1 MQRSKDHRKEK
12 YKSEIRMFENLKK
25 VKPVSKNEDEPAKS
39 LIQSASAKIG
49 GHAVGESF

>member
-1 MQRSKDHRKEK
+1 
-12 YKSEIRMFENLKK
+12 MFENLKK
-25 VKPVSKNEDEPAKS
+25 VKPVSKNEDDPAIF